1 MRDDDLKLD
10 NCVKCSDCNAACPVS
25 KVFPEFAGPKALGP
39 DMERFRREG
48 IASDTRWVEY
58 CLGCHRCDVAC
69 PHGVNVSELIAKG
82 KAQHVKSGRTALRDH
97 WLARP
102 STLGKLCS
110 KIAPVANTVLNLK
123 VNRMLMSSIGEITGE
138 RQFPAYHSTP
148 IRPRLSNHGSAPVLF
163 FPGCYI
169 RYNNPRLGQI
179 VVDLLRINGFS
190 VNVAAD
196 ICCGMPAIANG
207 DAAQL
212 KTCVEGNV
220 SEMADAVDR
229 GALIVTA
236 CTSCGYALKGD
247 YAHLLNGHATLS
259 AAAEKVSR
267 ATYDLAELLVG
278 LQEAGKLRTN
288 FASSSR
294 RLAYHAPCHLK
305 SQGIGRPWL
314 QLLRAVPGIE
324 IEEIKADCCGMAGTY
339 GFKKEKYSISM
350 DIGRDLF
357 RGVLAYKP
365 DLAVTEC
372 GSCQMQIEHGTHV
385 RTVHPAE
392 ILYEAYQGAHST
404 SMQSVS

>member
-10 NCVKCSDCNAACPVS
+10 NCVKCSDCNAVCPVS
-25 KVFPEFAGPKALGP
+25 KVFPDYAGPKALGP

-48 IASDTRWVEY
+48 IASDSRWVEY

-69 PHGVNVSELIAKG
+69 PHGVNISELIAKG
-82 KAQHVKSGRTALRDH
+82 KAQHVKSGRAALRDH

-110 KIAPVANTVLNLK
+110 SVAPIANAVMNLK
-123 VNRMLMSSIGEITGE
+123 VNRLLMSSFGEMTAE
-138 RQFPAYHSTP
+138 RELPAYHSTP
-148 IRPRLSNHGSAPVLF
+148 IRPRLSNHGSTAALF

-179 VVDLLRINGFS
+179 VVDLLAMNGFS
-190 VNVAAD
+190 VNVASD

-207 DAAQL
+207 DTAQL
-212 KTCVEGNV
+212 NDCVQQNV
-220 SEMADAVDR
+220 RQMVEAVDR

-236 CTSCGYALKGD
+236 CTSCGYALKAD
-247 YAHLLNGHATLS
+247 YAHLLSGHPTLS
-259 AAAEKVSR
+259 YAAQKVS
-267 ATYDLAELLVG
+267 AAPYDLGELLADR
-278 LQEAGKLRTN
+278 LQAGKLNTN
-288 FASSSR
+288 FAVSKH

-339 GFKKEKYSISM
+339 GFKKEKYNISM

-357 RGVLAYKP
+357 RGILGYKP

-372 GSCQMQIEHGTHV
+372 GSCQMQIEHGTQV
-385 RTVHPAE
+385 RTLHPAE
-392 ILYEAYQGAHST
+392 ILYQACQGSPST
-404 SMQSVS
+404 PMQSLG

>member
-10 NCVKCSDCNAACPVS
+10 NCIKCSDCNAVCPVS
-25 KVFPEFAGPKALGP
+25 KVYPDYAGPKALGP

-123 VNRMLMSSIGEITGE
+123 ANRMLMSSLGEITAE
-138 RQFPAYHSTP
+138 RRFPAYHSTP
-148 IRPRLSNHGSAPVLF
+148 IRPRLSNHGSMAALF

-179 VVDLLRINGFS
+179 VVDLLRTNGFS
-190 VNVAAD
+190 VKVASD

-207 DAAQL
+207 DTAQL
-212 KTCVEGNV
+212 SACVQGNV
-220 SEMADAVDR
+220 AEMVEAVDR

-247 YAHLLNGHATLS
+247 YAHLLSGHPTLS
-259 AAAEKVSR
+259 YAAQKVSA
-267 ATYDLAELLVG
+267 ATYDLGELLADV
-278 LQEAGKLRTN
+278 QQAGKLNTD
-288 FASSSR
+288 FTGKPQ
-294 RLAYHAPCHLK
+294 RLAYHAPCHMK

-339 GFKKEKYSISM
+339 GFKKEKYKISM

-385 RTVHPAE
+385 RTLHPAE
-392 ILYEAYQGAHST
+392 ILYEAYQTSRGASGRST
-404 SMQSVS
+404 S

>member
-10 NCVKCSDCNAACPVS
+10 NCVKCSDCNTACPVL
-25 KVFPEFAGPKALGP
+25 KVYPDFSGPKALGP

-48 IASDTRWVEY
+48 VPSDSRWAEY

-82 KAQHVKSGRTALRDH
+82 KAQHPKSGRTALRDH

-110 KIAPVANTVLNLK
+110 SIAPVANAVLKLTP
-123 VNRMLMSSIGEITGE
+123 NRMLMSSFGEITAE
-138 RQFPAYHSTP
+138 RKFPAYSSKA
-148 IRPRLSNHGSAPVLF
+148 IRPAIANHGSRAALF

-169 RYNNPRLGQI
+169 RYNAPQVGQ
-179 VVDLLRINGFS
+179 VVVKLLRLNGFS
-190 VNVAAD
+190 VNVAPD
-196 ICCGMPAIANG
+196 ICCGMPALANG
-207 DAAQL
+207 DTAQL
-212 KTCVEGNV
+212 TDCVERNV
-220 SEMADAVDR
+220 ADMVQAVDR
-229 GALIVTA
+229 GAVIVTA

-247 YAHLLNGHATLS
+247 YSHLLAKHPTLAE
-259 AAAEKVSR
+259 AADRVSG
-267 ATYDLAELLVG
+267 ATYDLAELLVE
-278 LQEAGKLRTN
+278 LQDAGKLNDEFVVPRR
-288 FASSSR
+288 R
-294 RLAYHAPCHLK
+294 RLAYHAPCHMK

-314 QLLRAVPGIE
+314 KLLRAVPGIE

-339 GFKKEKYSISM
+339 GFKNEKYGISM

-357 RGVLAYKP
+357 RGILAFKP

-385 RTVHPAE
+385 KTVHPAQ
-392 ILYEAYQGAHST
+392 ILYEAYKVGKPL
-404 SMQSVS
+404 

>member
-10 NCVKCSDCNAACPVS
+10 NCVKCSDCNAVCPVS
-25 KVFPEFAGPKALGP
+25 KVYPDYAGPKALGP

-48 IASDTRWVEY
+48 IASDSRWVEY

-82 KAQHVKSGRTALRDH
+82 KAQHVKSGRAALRDH

-110 KIAPVANTVLNLK
+110 TIAPVANAVMNLK
-123 VNRMLMSSIGEITGE
+123 VNRLLMSSVGEMTAE
-138 RQFPAYHSTP
+138 RKLPAYYSAP
-148 IRPRLSNHGSAPVLF
+148 IRPRLGNHGSTAALF

-169 RYNNPRLGQI
+169 RYNNPRLGQM
-179 VVDLLRINGFS
+179 VVDLLRMNGFS
-190 VNVAAD
+190 VNVASD
-196 ICCGMPAIANG
+196 ICCGMPAMANG
-207 DAAQL
+207 DTAQL
-212 KTCVEGNV
+212 DACVQGNV
-220 SEMADAVDR
+220 TELVEAVDR

-247 YAHLLNGHATLS
+247 YAHLLSGHATLS
-259 AAAEKVSR
+259 YAAQKVSA
-267 ATYDLAELLVG
+267 ATYDLAELLVS
-278 LQEAGKLRTN
+278 LQEAGKLNTN
-288 FASSSR
+288 FATNHH
-294 RLAYHAPCHLK
+294 RLAYHAPCHMK

-314 QLLRAVPGIE
+314 QLLRAVPGVE

-339 GFKKEKYSISM
+339 GFKKEKYTISM
-350 DIGRDLF
+350 DIGRELF

-372 GSCQMQIEHGTHV
+372 GSCQMQIEHGTGV
-385 RTVHPAE
+385 RTLHPAE
-392 ILYEAYQGAHST
+392 ILYEAYQASRAAAGRST
-404 SMQSVS
+404 S